1 MLFGILFTGLQTVSM
16 AFLKRGKRGHSDL
29 GWLANFQADS
39 LPLIRIVLFDRIKES
54 LTLSEH
60 QKLGI
65 LCSRQTHLVFRK
77 LCIVHVLGLI
87 SYCQYICQNKTSYL
101 IPVLL
106 DTTLCS
112 LGERLPLHSVSHSCA
127 TPTSNIT
134 RQSVSHLRDICPAIP
149 RISHS
154 PQPLLFSR
162 RPGSVCSTFF
172 RRWAH
177 RWRAHAWFFLTTRRR
192 RYGTGGA

>member
-134 RQSVSHLRDICPAIP
+134 RVYLTFAISAQLFPAS
-149 RISHS
+149 RIVLSLCS
-154 PQPLLFSR
+154 SAGVQGVFVRLFFAGG
-162 RPGSVCSTFF
+162 PIDGELMLGSS
-172 RRWAH
+172 
-177 RWRAHAWFFLTTRRR
+177 
-192 RYGTGGA
+192 